1 MDSWNDAHTLP
12 MALTFAQTP
21 TNTRTRAVKPLEVTI
36 IAPKRSFSAGV
47 RSELVCR
54 SSGSRPPAQITWW
67 KNGSTRLV
75 TSEPHASVRQTQSPD
90 GNVSL
95 SSLSFVASPE
105 DDGSLISCR
114 VHNLHIANEPME
126 QQIRLSV
133 HCKHFPC
140 SSVSRLRPSNL
151 LHHWRSM
158 EGFARDFP
166 SSMRLSCCLVCAIVQ
181 MS

>member
-1 MDSWNDAHTLP
+1 M
-12 MALTFAQTP
+12 
-21 TNTRTRAVKPLEVTI
+21 
-36 IAPKRSFSAGV
+36 
-47 RSELVCR
+47 CR

-114 VHNLHIANEPME
+114 VHNIHIMNEPME
-126 QQIRLSV
+126 ERIRLSV
-133 HCKHFPC
+133 HCKYGCCCCCAPLVISFFLSSLPGVIHFLACLLCLPD
-140 SSVSRLRPSNL
+140 SRPDKQRLRNSQ
-151 LHHWRSM
+151 SY
-158 EGFARDFP
+158 FC
-166 SSMRLSCCLVCAIVQ
+166 LSCRLITSQLSGERDLLQSDNEAL
-181 MS
+181 

>member
-1 MDSWNDAHTLP
+1 M
-12 MALTFAQTP
+12 
-21 TNTRTRAVKPLEVTI
+21 KPLEVTI

-67 KNGSTRLV
+67 KNGSTRLM

-105 DDGSLISCR
+105 DDGSVISCR
-114 VHNLHIANEPME
+114 VHNPHIINEPLE
-126 QQIRLSV
+126 EKITLSV
-133 HCKHFPC
+133 HCKCDSESRASIPFSF
-140 SSVSRLRPSNL
+140 SSILFLPVSTVCTNVSLTGNIYPIESRHL
-151 LHHWRSM
+151 L
-158 EGFARDFP
+158 
-166 SSMRLSCCLVCAIVQ
+166 LC
-181 MS
+181 